1 MIVIIMV
8 EECNSDNDR
17 CDISGRGNNSGNDD
31 NNTDTYCSI
40 KKCEV
45 KRKDWNTIRNV
56 SEEDTMHYREGGKV
70 QR

>member
-1 MIVIIMV
+1 M
-8 EECNSDNDR
+8 
-17 CDISGRGNNSGNDD
+17 
-31 NNTDTYCSI
+31 YK